1 MRRALSMIAAG
12 WLLTAGPAA
21 AMSRPAQWS
30 RSASGLAPAS
40 APSTVVGYGD
50 AAVFGSPAASD
61 ATVAM
66 TPTRDGKGY
75 WTVDVGGSVSAFGDA
90 HDEAPAGG
98 SMAVNAPVVGM
109 AATPDGGGYW
119 LVASDGGI
127 FAFGDAHF
135 EGSAGGIKLNA
146 PVVGMAATPAGGG
159 YWLVA
164 SDGGIFAFGDA
175 RFEGSGSQ
183 RGVVGIAS
191 TPDGGGYW
199 TVSSGQPLAGKV
211 VAIDPGHDG
220 GNAGDPAA
228 INAPVFIGNG
238 YKACDTVGTET
249 ADGYTEHAYNF
260 DVAMRLQALLQA
272 EGATVVL
279 TRTNDTG
286 VGPCIDQRAAI
297 GNNAH
302 AAAAVSI
309 HADGGPVGG
318 RGFTVIEPLA
328 VGPNNGII
336 AASDVLGSDM
346 VPAFEFATGMPTS
359 TYDGT
364 NGISQRSDL
373 GGLNLSTVPK
383 VLVETGNM
391 QNPTDAALLEDG
403 QFRQQVA
410 RGLAA
415 GITDF
420 LTSP

>member
-1 MRRALSMIAAG
+1 L
-12 WLLTAGPAA
+12 
-21 AMSRPAQWS
+21 
-30 RSASGLAPAS
+30 
-40 APSTVVGYGD
+40 
-50 AAVFGSPAASD
+50 
-61 ATVAM
+61 
-66 TPTRDGKGY
+66 
-75 WTVDVGGSVSAFGDA
+75 
-90 HDEAPAGG
+90 
-98 SMAVNAPVVGM
+98 NAPVVGM

-119 LVASDGGI
+119 LA
-127 FAFGDAHF
+127 
-135 EGSAGGIKLNA
+135 
-146 PVVGMAATPAGGG
+146 
-159 YWLVA
+159 A

-175 RFEGSGSQ
+175 RFEGSAGQ
-183 RGVVGIAS
+183 HGVVGIAS

-260 DVAMRLQALLQA
+260 DVATRLQALLQA
-272 EGATVVL
+272 DGATVVL
-279 TRTNDTG
+279 TRINDAG

-318 RGFTVIEPLA
+318 RGFTVIEPLP

-336 AASDVLGSDM
+336 SASDVLGADM

-364 NGISQRSDL
+364 NGISQRGDL

-391 QNPTDAALLEDG
+391 QNPTDAALLEDS
-403 QFRQQVA
+403 QFREQVA